1 MTGNVR
7 MRFFPLGSPS
17 DYYKIRPLT
26 ARILF
31 AYVFDSCGHTSAV
44 DINYSKYIAM

>member
-7 MRFFPLGSPS
+7 MRFFSLESSS
-17 DYYKIRPLT
+17 DYYKSERLT